1 MDWRRLWVYYQ
12 LQIATVLINMT
23 TIDPVIITNNY
34 SLLLLERLFF
44 AVLNGND
51 SVIYHSPSI
60 VNRENGRG
68 QVEDLLSH
76 TTLSREQVQMPFRRG
91 HQAILLQYYF
101 ISTEI
106 SKFVQVIY
114 VSYIRE
120 IKIHVYRKRQTSDS
134 SWEFLR
140 IENKQT

>member
-1 MDWRRLWVYYQ
+1 
-12 LQIATVLINMT
+12 MT

-101 ISTEI
+101 ISPEI
-106 SKFVQVIY
+106 SRFVQVIY
-114 VSYIRE
+114 VILAGKRGSRLYSTTSFSESVVAAGTSYQMLEVLAFCNR
-120 IKIHVYRKRQTSDS
+120 
-134 SWEFLR
+134 
-140 IENKQT
+140 

>member
-1 MDWRRLWVYYQ
+1 
-12 LQIATVLINMT
+12 MT

-60 VNRENGRG
+60 VSRENGRG
-68 QVEDLLSH
+68 RVEDLLSH

-134 SWEFLR
+134 S
-140 IENKQT
+140 